1 MVDPDDA
8 PQFLVGLLWHLT
20 TRRQDAHLVA
30 LPDLP
35 AGQLDGFWHMP
46 LEVQPECATVGEGS
60 NLPLEI
66 LGKCG
71 LSIP

>member
-1 MVDPDDA
+1 MVDSDD
-8 PQFLVGLLWHLT
+8 PPEFLVRLPRHLT
-20 TRRQDAHLVA
+20 AGGQDAHLVA
-30 LPDLP
+30 LPNLP

-46 LEVQPECATVGEGS
+46 FEVQPERATVGKGS